1 MLASPRRC
9 PKFLAMLNKEAKEYQ
24 NLRLTKLED
33 TTILVMWQIHRE
45 SSLEYAQFSGTWY
58 WCHAVWEDDV
68 TKFGY
73 KKNLGYEKVA

>member
-45 SSLEYAQFSGTWY
+45 SSLEYAQFSGT
-58 WCHAVWEDDV
+58 
-68 TKFGY
+68 
-73 KKNLGYEKVA
+73 